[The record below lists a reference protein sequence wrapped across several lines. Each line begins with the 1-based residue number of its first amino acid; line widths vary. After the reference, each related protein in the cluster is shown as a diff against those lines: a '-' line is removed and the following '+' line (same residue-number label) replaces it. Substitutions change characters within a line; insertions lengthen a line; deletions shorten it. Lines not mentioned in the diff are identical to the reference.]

1 MLRDLEKYKTKKKKK
16 NVEIGPA
23 SFDAGW
29 QMQGLKANIGLLMKL
44 APPQKRQKYD
54 GYWKKFH
61 HNSSNA
67 NQFLS
72 FLLKG

>member
-1 MLRDLEKYKTKKKKK
+1 MLDGKCR
-16 NVEIGPA
+16 
-23 SFDAGW
+23 
-29 QMQGLKANIGLLMKL
+29 LKANIGLLMKL

>member
-1 MLRDLEKYKTKKKKK
+1 
-16 NVEIGPA
+16 
-23 SFDAGW
+23 
-29 QMQGLKANIGLLMKL
+29 MQGLKANIGLLMKL

-61 HNSSNA
+61 HNSSNT

-72 FLLKG
+72 FLLKGSSSSSLQKGRKDGSLMSRKPICIY